1 MVQPII
7 LRHVFLLTMTEM
19 QDVHGLI
26 KALAS
31 ESKRFEAADILIS
44 LGSKAVEPLLAA
56 LAFDNWKIRGNA
68 AWALGEIGDRRAVM
82 PLIEALED
90 DVPEVRATAGRAIQ
104 NIGTPAIEP
113 LAMTLNSDR
122 LKNKAL
128 ARFVLSSLKKDTGD
142 MDDGQRYATIKPI

>member
-1 MVQPII
+1 M
-7 LRHVFLLTMTEM
+7 LHGFLLTMTET

-44 LGSKAVEPLLAA
+44 LGGKAVEPLLAA
-56 LAFDNWKIRGNA
+56 LKFDNWKIRGNA
-68 AWALGEIGDRRAVM
+68 AWTLGEIGDQRAVV

-104 NIGTPAIEP
+104 IIGSPAIEP
-113 LAMTLNSDR
+113 LAMTLNSGR
-122 LKNKAL
+122 LKNKGL
-128 ARFVLSSLKKDTGD
+128 ARFVLSSLKKEPCD
-142 MDDGQRYATIKPI
+142 MDESKRYVSIKPA